1 MVSVV
6 SMKNSQRQRL
16 DSESHETKS
25 RLLKVGTR
33 LFAESGFKGVSVRE
47 LCAEAGANIAAVR
60 YHFGGKEGLY
70 RAIFEA
76 TLDEDESRF
85 RVTMDNI
92 NTVIDNANGDRN
104 QLGIALELY
113 IKSFFARFPLNEHK
127 RWFSVLV
134 LRELSFPG
142 QGFDLIY
149 QRRAKPSQHVL
160 ARIVAASDGI
170 EETSEFARLQAHA
183 LNGTIMGVIISRNI
197 LLRSM
202 QWQSF
207 TPEKLTSLLDVISKL
222 LYSALSLTPP
232 QPTRPSGEVS

>member
-1 MVSVV
+1 MT
-6 SMKNSQRQRL
+6 SQRQRL
-16 DSESHETKS
+16 DSESSETRG
-25 RLLKVGTR
+25 RLLEVGTH
-33 LFAESGFKGVSVRE
+33 LFAESGFKGTSVRE
-47 LCAEAGANIAAVR
+47 LCADAGANIAAVR

-85 RVTMDNI
+85 RTAMDDI
-92 NTVIDNANGDRN
+92 HTVIDNANGDRG
-104 QLGIALELY
+104 QLSLALELY
-113 IKSFFARFPLNEHK
+113 IKSFFARFPLIENK

-134 LRELSFPG
+134 MRELSFPG

-149 QRRAKPSQHVL
+149 ERRAKPSQQVL
-160 ARIVAASDGI
+160 ACIVAALDGI
-170 EETSEFARLQAHA
+170 DENSESARLQAHA

-207 TPEKLTSLLDVISKL
+207 TPENLTSLFDVISNL

-232 QPTRPSGEVS
+232 QSLQPPGAVS

>member
-1 MVSVV
+1 MVSL
-6 SMKNSQRQRL
+6 MNSQRQRL
-16 DSESHETKS
+16 DPESSETRG
-25 RLLKVGTR
+25 RLVEVGTR

-70 RAIFEA
+70 RAIFNA

-85 RVTMDNI
+85 QVTMDHI
-92 NTVIDNANGDRN
+92 NTLIDAANGDRT
-104 QLGIALELY
+104 QLSIALELY

-142 QGFDLIY
+142 QGFELIY
-149 QRRAKPSQHVL
+149 QRRAKPSQQVL
-160 ARIVAASDGI
+160 ARLVAASDNI
-170 EETSEFARLQAHA
+170 DENSDSARLQAHA

-202 QWQSF
+202 QWQNF
-207 TPEKLTSLLDVISKL
+207 TPENLVSFFDVISKL
-222 LYSALSLTPP
+222 LYNALSLTPP
-232 QPTRPSGEVS
+232 QPVQPSGEAS

>member
-1 MVSVV
+1 
-6 SMKNSQRQRL
+6 MKSNQRQRL
-16 DSESHETKS
+16 ESESSETRV
-25 RLLKVGTR
+25 RLLEVGTH
-33 LFAESGFKGVSVRE
+33 LFAESGFKGASVRE

-70 RAIFEA
+70 RAVFED

-85 RVTMDNI
+85 RDAMDNI
-92 NTVIDNANGDRN
+92 NTVIDNANSDRN
-104 QLGIALELY
+104 QLGVALELY

-134 LRELSFPG
+134 MRELSFPG

-149 QRRAKPSQHVL
+149 ERRANPSLQVL

-170 EETSEFARLQAHA
+170 DANSESARLQAHA

-197 LLRSM
+197 LLRTM
-202 QWQSF
+202 RWQSF
-207 TPEKLTSLLDVISKL
+207 TPEKMTSLLDAISKL

-232 QPTRPSGEVS
+232 QSMQSSGDAS